1 MVYTVSI
8 FRGNFGD
15 LSRIEISLESKQTKT
30 NQNKNVMP

>member
-15 LSRIEISLESKQTKT
+15 LSRLEISLESKQIKIKT
-30 NQNKNVMP
+30 